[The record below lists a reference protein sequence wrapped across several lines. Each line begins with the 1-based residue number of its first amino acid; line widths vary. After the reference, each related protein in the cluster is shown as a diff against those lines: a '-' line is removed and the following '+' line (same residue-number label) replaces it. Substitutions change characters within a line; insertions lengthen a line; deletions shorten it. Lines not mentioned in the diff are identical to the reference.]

1 MFVENGELQ
10 IHDTSAA
17 HAKSGDRFT
26 ISDLGL
32 DMHWLKSGVFMMG
45 FKVKGKQHNVKLSRG
60 FCLGKYEVTQAQGG
74 RVRGNNPSNLKG
86 TDRPV
91 EEVAWNE
98 E

>member
-1 MFVENGELQ
+1 
-10 IHDTSAA
+10 
-17 HAKSGDRFT
+17 
-26 ISDLGL
+26 
-32 DMHWLKSGVFMMG
+32 MMG
-45 FKVKGKQHNVKLSRG
+45 FKVKGKQHKVKLSRG
-60 FCLGKYEVTQAQGG
+60 FRLGKYEVTQAQGG